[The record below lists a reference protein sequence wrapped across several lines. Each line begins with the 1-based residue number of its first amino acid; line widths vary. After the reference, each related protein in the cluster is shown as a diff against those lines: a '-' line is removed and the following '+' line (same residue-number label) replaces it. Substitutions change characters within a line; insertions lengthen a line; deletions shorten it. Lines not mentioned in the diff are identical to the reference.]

1 MNTTTAEP
9 VPSTHKA
16 VTKEAVLA
24 AVEELFRQSVDG
36 STTTLDVKNYLRDKM
51 YWANQRE
58 VRGFMREL
66 ANEKSWA
73 TSHGAFTTYSIDV
86 QPAAAIPT
94 VQGADDTTPVKST
107 PTSPWNAAE
116 QVKALISEVFN
127 ISLTSGVIRDTSRFK
142 ADLGLNDKDLQ
153 LLKDAAEKKF
163 SRVFPDFSYEKVS
176 DLSSAIEATN

>member
-51 YWANQRE
+51 YWANQKE

-66 ANEKSWA
+66 ANEKDWA
-73 TSHGAFTTYSIDV
+73 TSHGAFTTYSINV

-94 VQGADDTTPVKST
+94 VQAVDTTATTVSKS
-107 PTSPWNAAE
+107 TSPWNAGEA
-116 QVKALISEVFN
+116 VKDLISELFK
-127 ISLTSGVIRDTSRFK
+127 IYRGVIHDTSRFK
-142 ADLGLNDKDLQ
+142 TDLGLADKDL
-153 LLKDAAEKKF
+153 LILKDAAEKKF